1 MIISEHEQGTDEWM
15 QERIGIPTASNF
27 DKIFTTTL
35 KPSSTS
41 KTYLNTLLAEW
52 MLGEKEQI
60 KQSEWMQRGIELEAE
75 AREAFG
81 FVTDYRV
88 DQVGLCYR
96 DEQKLVG
103 ASPDGFVFETDIAD
117 FDSLLEI
124 KCPKASTHVG
134 WMLSGG
140 LPSTYFQQCHGQLYV
155 CDLDSLHF
163 VSYYPGLPLFHVV
176 VERDEKIDS
185 AIHKHISEFIEKML
199 EGREKLEGMK

>member
-52 MLGEKEQI
+52 MLGEKEEI
-60 KQSEWMQRGIELEAE
+60 KQSEWMLRGIELEAE
-75 AREAFG
+75 AREAFE
-81 FVTDYRV
+81 FVTGYRA

-103 ASPDGFVFETDIAD
+103 ASPDGIIKTKNVLFAAVDGRHLVCQETDAE
-117 FDSLLEI
+117 LLEL
-124 KCPKASTHVG
+124 KCPKASTQVG
-134 WMLSGG
+134 YMLSGG

-155 CDLDSLHF
+155 CDLDKLHF
-163 VSYYPGLPLFHVV
+163 VF
-176 VERDEKIDS
+176 
-185 AIHKHISEFIEKML
+185 
-199 EGREKLEGMK
+199 